1 MKNLTPFES
10 FDSDLQENSNMM
22 EKEYSAMSEEAKS
35 VMKQICEDVLC
46 KEADE
51 YHNDAD
57 EAHTYEGY
65 INECMGYLKEMM
77 GQPGYASLIKIH
89 AD

>member
-22 EKEYSAMSEEAKS
+22 EKEYSAMSEGAKS
-35 VMKQICEDVLC
+35 AMKQICEGVLC
-46 KEADE
+46 QEADE

-65 INECMGYLKEMM
+65 VNECMGYLKEMM